1 VPALLKLDFGP
12 FSSSWRIPAGD
23 RLVTPG
29 SAHLQATQIENIENK
44 HFEVE
49 DDPLCEFSS
58 VVFVVFW
65 ISEFHYRAILNFIC
79 RFWGSGASFQTE
91 DARHEYLP
99 PAAFGARQTHLPDT

>member
-1 VPALLKLDFGP
+1 M
-12 FSSSWRIPAGD
+12 
-23 RLVTPG
+23 T
-29 SAHLQATQIENIENK
+29 
-44 HFEVE
+44 
-49 DDPLCEFSS
+49 PLCEFSS